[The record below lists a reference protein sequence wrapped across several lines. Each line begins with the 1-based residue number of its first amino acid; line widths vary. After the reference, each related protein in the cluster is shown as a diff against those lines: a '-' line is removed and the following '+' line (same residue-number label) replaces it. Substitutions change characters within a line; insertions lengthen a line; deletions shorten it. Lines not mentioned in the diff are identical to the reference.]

1 MRESRP
7 SLPDFTSS
15 RQPIAT
21 GVLRSCV
28 PTWMTTPEAFAA
40 VYARFSSPMSI
51 AIGFST

>member
-1 MRESRP
+1 MRESLP

-21 GVLRSCV
+21 DVLRSCV
-28 PTWMTTPEAFAA
+28 PTWMTTPEAFAV
-40 VYARFSSPMSI
+40 VYARLSSAMSM